1 MPALRPAGT
10 VKINLTWRLNS
21 LFNNNSKV
29 TYGASGNFD
38 SFQDSAPSNVLSTLH
53 KRPQENKSTGYTAEI
68 TINGGLITVKK
79 PPKNDKK
86 PVGGVRGG
94 ISKFS
99 RASRRGLMRKMA
111 GVDRKKAGLPLFITL
126 TYAKIYPENL
136 KDSKR
141 DLKIFF
147 QRMIRSFPDACGIWK
162 LEPQKRGA
170 PHYHLLVWGADYQD
184 LLGWVPKNW
193 YEIAGFGDEN
203 HLKFHQGF
211 LGGKNRHCVS
221 QIRSWRGV
229 RSYTSKYM
237 GKLVDSAGWASP
249 GRFWGVFHR
258 SALDMSPV
266 AIADLTRA
274 EAVNYMR
281 LMRRYAHLKGRDYT
295 SLTILIE
302 NPEKWQ
308 ALLC

>member
-1 MPALRPAGT
+1 MTRWD
-10 VKINLTWRLNS
+10 VKINLRWRLNS
-21 LFNNNSKV
+21 VFNNNSKV
-29 TYGASGNFD
+29 TYEASPKNQPSGG
-38 SFQDSAPSNVLSTLH
+38 SRRSNVLSTLH
-53 KRPQENKSTGYTAEI
+53 KRPWSNKEIGYSAEI

-79 PPKNDKK
+79 PPRNDKK
-86 PVGGVRGG
+86 PVGGARGG
-94 ISKFS
+94 ITKFS
-99 RASRRGLMRKMA
+99 RASQRGLMRKMA
-111 GVDRKKAGLPLFITL
+111 SVDREKSGLPLFITL

-147 QRMIRSFPDACGIWK
+147 QRMIRTFPDACGIWK

-170 PHYHLLVWGADYQD
+170 PHYHLLVWGANYQD
-184 LLGWVPKNW
+184 LLSWVPNNW
-193 YEIAGFGDEN
+193 HDIAGFGDEN

-229 RSYTSKYM
+229 RSYTAKYM
-237 GKLVDSAGWASP
+237 GKLCDSAGWSSP

-258 SALDMSPV
+258 SAMDFSPV

-302 NPEKWQ
+302 NPARWQ